1 MQLVQ
6 KFCRIQ
12 CKFNHWWP
20 HGPIRCMPSMSLPL
34 RSLWSTLSSPDFC
47 LLQLIFIIASTVG
60 LFQGCCNTFAWNTV
74 SAFQTWKS
82 WVYLINMR
90 SQLSLLLLFLSCC
103 SCICRCSLLP
113 GPSTVHYTPLGVFH
127 YINPLPQIFF
137 LLKNKPSCKLS
148 NRSDADILAAYC
160 LRDHHKSDNLQ

>member
-1 MQLVQ
+1 MQVQ
-6 KFCRIQ
+6 SLMTSRPYSMCAQ
-12 CKFNHWWP
+12 HV
-20 HGPIRCMPSMSLPL
+20 PSTEVTVIYFVISRFLPP
-34 RSLWSTLSSPDFC
+34 SAYFHYSIYC
-47 LLQLIFIIASTVG
+47 G

-74 SAFQTWKS
+74 SALQTWKS
-82 WVYLINMR
+82 LVYLINMR
-90 SQLSLLLLFLSCC
+90 SQLSLFLLFLSCC

-113 GPSTVHYTPLGVFH
+113 GPSTVRYTPLGVFH

-148 NRSDADILAAYC
+148 NRSDTDTLAAYC